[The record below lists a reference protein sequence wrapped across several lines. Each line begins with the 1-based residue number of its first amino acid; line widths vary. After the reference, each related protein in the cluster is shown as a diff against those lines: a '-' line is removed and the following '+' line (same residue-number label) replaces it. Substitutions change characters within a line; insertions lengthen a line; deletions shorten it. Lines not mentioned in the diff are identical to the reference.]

1 MLPLNKLCY
10 NILIRFRFNLND
22 MNYQLATFGAGCF
35 WGVEELYRTLPGVIE
50 TAVGYEGGITENP
63 TYEDVCS
70 HTTRHAEVVQ
80 VTYDPEHV
88 SYEKLLEI
96 FWNNHNPTT
105 RNRQGPDIGD
115 QYRSVVFFHNDEQK
129 RLAELSKQA
138 LEKQQRFPNP
148 IVTSIEPAQTFYKAE
163 EYHQQYLAKNNIGS
177 CHL

>member
-1 MLPLNKLCY
+1 
-10 NILIRFRFNLND
+10 

-63 TYEDVCS
+63 TYDDVCS
-70 HTTRHAEVVQ
+70 HTTQHAEVVQ
-80 VTYDPEHV
+80 VTYDPGVV

-105 RNRQGPDIGD
+105 RNRQGPDVGD

-129 RLAELSKQA
+129 RLAEISRA
-138 LEKQQRFPNP
+138 NLEQSHRFPQP
-148 IVTSIEPAQTFYKAE
+148 IVTLIEPAQTFYKAE
-163 EYHQQYLAKNNIGS
+163 EYHQQYLAKNNLGS

>member
-1 MLPLNKLCY
+1 
-10 NILIRFRFNLND
+10 

-35 WGVEELYRTLPGVIE
+35 WGVEELYRTLPGVVE
-50 TAVGYEGGITENP
+50 TAVGYEGGVTENP

-70 HTTRHAEVVQ
+70 HATQHAEVVQ
-80 VTYDPEHV
+80 VTYDPELV

-105 RNRQGPDIGD
+105 RNRQGPDVGD

-129 RLAELSKQA
+129 RLAAISKA
-138 LEKQQRFPNP
+138 NLEQSHRFPQP
-148 IVTSIEPAQTFYKAE
+148 IVTLIEPAQTFYKAE
-163 EYHQQYLAKNNIGS
+163 EYHQQYLAKNNLGS